1 MKDKNIAVRVTWE
14 TWNLLDRLRAQ
25 RETEHRQPVTLSDI
39 VREAL
44 DNHVGKHE
52 DIQRPNR

>member
-14 TWNLLDRLRAQ
+14 TWSLLERIRAE
-25 RETEHRQPVTLSDI
+25 RELNARHKITLSDI

-44 DNHVGKHE
+44 ETHAGNHDDKQQPDN
-52 DIQRPNR
+52 